1 MNQFEETDIVVVG
14 AGAAGSVIAA
24 RLSEDPKLNVTV
36 VEAGRDDLHPY
47 IHIPAGFIKIIFN
60 ENYIW
65 PFQTEPTENTTGRK
79 INVLQGRVVG
89 GSSSLNG
96 LIYNRGQPADFDGW
110 AQMGNKGWDYESIL
124 PYFRRSE
131 TFYGKGDPGVRGKD
145 GPLQIS
151 ELKWIHEIC
160 DSFIQGAREFGLPR
174 TNDYNGG
181 DQEGVGYFQRIIK
194 GRRRISAARAYL
206 KPALKRRNLRLVTRA
221 VVAKV
226 IFEGKRAVGIEYITG
241 EGKGERRVLKAR
253 RQVILSSGTVNTAR
267 LLQLSGIGN
276 ADDLASIGV
285 PVLQELAGVGRN
297 LRDHYSVRVVA
308 GAKNSVTINE
318 LSKPPRLW
326 GQQMRWLFGQPSIIT
341 LSPSLVHIFAKSRE
355 GLETPD
361 LQGVFSPASYKAG
374 FVSLLDDYPGM
385 TCGFWAHKPES
396 TGYVRALSIDPM
408 AKLLIQPNYL
418 AARNDVETLIRGIK
432 LARKLVKTGPMKKYF
447 DHEQLP
453 GKDVQSDDE
462 LEAFAKQYGVSSWH
476 LVGTAKMGSGDDRT
490 AVVDHRLRV
499 HGLQSLMIADAS
511 IMPTSPSANTFA
523 STVMIA
529 EKASDMLK
537 ADLASDR

>member
-1 MNQFEETDIVVVG
+1 MNGSEETDIIVVG

-24 RLSEDPKLNVTV
+24 RLSEDPNLNVTV
-36 VEAGRDDLHPY
+36 IEAGKDDLHPY
-47 IHIPAGFIKIIFN
+47 IHIPAGFIKMIFN

-65 PFQTEPTENTTGRK
+65 PFKTEPTENTNGRQ

-110 AQMGNKGWDYESIL
+110 AQMGNAGWDYESIL

-131 TFYGKGDPGVRGKD
+131 TFDGKGDPKARGKD

-160 DSFIQGAREFGLPR
+160 EAFISGAGEQDLAR
-174 TNDYNGG
+174 TKDYNGG

-194 GRRRISAARAYL
+194 GRRRVSAARGYL
-206 KPALKRRNLRLVTRA
+206 KPALKRPNLRLITRA
-221 VVAKV
+221 VAAKV
-226 IFEGKRAVGIEYITG
+226 LFDGNRAIGVEYITG
-241 EGKGERRVLKAR
+241 EGRGERRVLKAR
-253 RQVILSSGTVNTAR
+253 RQVVLSSGTVNTAR
-267 LLQLSGIGN
+267 LLQLSGVGRQ
-276 ADDLASIGV
+276 DDLERIGV
-285 PVLQELAGVGRN
+285 PVVSERAGVGRN

-308 GAKNSVTINE
+308 RARGSVTINE
-318 LSKPPRLW
+318 YAKAPRLW
-326 GQQMRWLFGQPSIIT
+326 AQQMRWLFGLPSIIT

-374 FVSLLDDYPGM
+374 FVSMLDDYPGM
-385 TCGFWAHKPES
+385 TCGFWAHKPAS
-396 TGYVRALSIDPM
+396 TGYVHALSTNPI
-408 AKLLIQPNYL
+408 AEVKVQPNYL
-418 AARNDVETLIRGIK
+418 SVRSDLETLVSGIK
-432 LARKLVKTGPMKKYF
+432 LARKLVRSGPMQKYF

-476 LVGTAKMGSGDDRT
+476 LVGTAKMGPATDPD
-490 AVVDHRLRV
+490 AVVDERLRV
-499 HGLQSLMIADAS
+499 HGMERLTIADAS
-511 IMPTSPSANTFA
+511 VMPTSPSANTFA
-523 STVMIA
+523 ATIMIA

-537 ADLASDR
+537 ADLASNR